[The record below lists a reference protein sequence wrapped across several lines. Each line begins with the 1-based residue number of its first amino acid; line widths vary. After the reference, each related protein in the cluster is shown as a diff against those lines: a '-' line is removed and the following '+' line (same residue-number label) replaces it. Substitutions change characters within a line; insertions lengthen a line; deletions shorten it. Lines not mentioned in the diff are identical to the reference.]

1 MHVFVDAFNFFFNN
15 LSLIGNKTVAHLELS
30 FAAIGVAIVI
40 AIPLGV
46 WLGHLHRGSFV
57 AINASNIGRALPSL
71 AVISILI
78 GILGIGFVN
87 VLVALVILAGPVM
100 LTNAYVAVDQ
110 VDSDVVQA
118 ARAMGMHP
126 LQVLW
131 RVELPLALPLIFAG
145 LRTATVYVVATATLA
160 TFAGGG
166 GLGDIIVN
174 EPTYGTA
181 GVIAG
186 SLTITVLAF
195 AIDGLLALVQLG
207 VTPRPLRSQGRQPEW
222 TQSSNPPG
230 TLPAR
235 LSRQRMK
242 PFISWFHKGFFPNKN
257 KKKKRKKNGS
267 TLPWKLQKKQK
278 KMVTLQFLILTTA

>member
-1 MHVFVDAFNFFFNN
+1 LHAFLDAFHFFFNN
-15 LSLIGNKTVAHLELS
+15 LSLFDEKTVAHLEISLAS
-30 FAAIGVAIVI
+30 IAVATLIS
-40 AIPLGV
+40 IPLGV
-46 WLGHLHRGSFV
+46 WLGHLHRGAFL

-71 AVISILI
+71 AVISIGI

-87 VLVALVILAGPVM
+87 VLVALVILAGPVI
-100 LTNAYVAVDQ
+100 LTNAYVAVDG
-110 VDSDVVQA
+110 VDRDAVEA
-118 ARAMGMHP
+118 ARAMGMSSA
-126 LQVLW
+126 QVLS

-195 AIDGLLALVQLG
+195 AMDGILALLQRF
-207 VTPRPLRSQGRQPEW
+207 VTPLPLRRQGRAPVVAGVDPTVE
-222 TQSSNPPG
+222 
-230 TLPAR
+230 PA
-235 LSRQRMK
+235 
-242 PFISWFHKGFFPNKN
+242 F
-257 KKKKRKKNGS
+257 
-267 TLPWKLQKKQK
+267 
-278 KMVTLQFLILTTA
+278 

>member
-1 MHVFVDAFNFFFNN
+1 LHAFLDAFHFFFNN
-15 LSLIGNKTVAHLELS
+15 LSLFDEKTVAHLEISLAS
-30 FAAIGVAIVI
+30 IAVATLIS
-40 AIPLGV
+40 IPLGV
-46 WLGHLHRGSFV
+46 WLGHLHRGAFL

-71 AVISILI
+71 AVISIGI

-87 VLVALVILAGPVM
+87 VLVALVILAGPVI
-100 LTNAYVAVDQ
+100 LTNAYVAVDG
-110 VDSDVVQA
+110 VDRDAVEA
-118 ARAMGMHP
+118 ARAMGMSSA
-126 LQVLW
+126 QVLT

-195 AIDGLLALVQLG
+195 AMDGILALLQRF
-207 VTPRPLRSQGRQPEW
+207 VTPLPLRRQGRAPVVAGVDPTVE
-222 TQSSNPPG
+222 
-230 TLPAR
+230 PA
-235 LSRQRMK
+235 
-242 PFISWFHKGFFPNKN
+242 F
-257 KKKKRKKNGS
+257 
-267 TLPWKLQKKQK
+267 
-278 KMVTLQFLILTTA
+278 